1 MAIPTAAAANAY
13 AALAKMGSDTASIAN
28 GLGAPQGSGPNF
40 SAVLKNVIDNVTD
53 AAHKSDMQAQ
63 AVANGKANM
72 VDVVTAVAE
81 TETAVQTLV
90 SVRDKVIAAYEDIL
104 KMQI

>member
-13 AALAKMGSDTASIAN
+13 ATLAKLGNDTAGIAG

-40 SAVLKNVIDNVTD
+40 SAVLKNIMDNVSE
-53 AAHKSDMQAQ
+53 AAHKSDTQAQ